1 MGLAIQSLATLL
13 DMSWKLPISTHWRHA
28 GPIRRRAAE
37 RVTVAAEI
45 DIFSSTFRVLYF
57 DNNDGAH
64 APPHLG
70 TSMKLNLLA
79 LAALTLAAL
88 PLAGAHAAAATPGET
103 CMQDLRAI
111 APFLLEND
119 TGARQHLEQKGQAY
133 FDLALAS
140 ASDAAKNTNDES
152 ACNVVLAN
160 YLSKWRTG
168 HLQIVPS
175 TALKHSKPAPPSAPT
190 ADTDQ
195 REPSLQLLSPRTAL
209 LTLPSFFPRYSKAIA
224 DLLTSKRHDLATR
237 PNWIIDVRLNNGG
250 SDSTYA
256 PLLPWISSGEI
267 VSVGGEWLSTPANI
281 AGQEGIC
288 ALFAPGD
295 ASCTTDSEQAV
306 ARMRSVQSGQF
317 VTQQA
322 DGPVRYGS
330 FPRKKTQPARVA
342 VLVDRDCG
350 SSCEE
355 FLLVARQSFR
365 VKLIGRNSHG
375 SLDYSNVRLHALPS
389 GIRQLMYAT
398 SRSARLPQLQ
408 VDLGGI
414 MPDIYLPPPKDE
426 AERAQEIV
434 RVQRWL
440 EGGTLR

>member
-1 MGLAIQSLATLL
+1 
-13 DMSWKLPISTHWRHA
+13 
-28 GPIRRRAAE
+28 
-37 RVTVAAEI
+37 
-45 DIFSSTFRVLYF
+45 
-57 DNNDGAH
+57 
-64 APPHLG
+64 
-70 TSMKLNLLA
+70 MKLNLLT

-88 PLAGAHAAAATPGET
+88 PLAGAHAAAATPGTT
-103 CMQDLRAI
+103 CLQDLRDI
-111 APFLLEND
+111 ASFLLEND
-119 TGARQHLEQKGQAY
+119 TGARQHLAQKGATY
-133 FDLALAS
+133 FDLALTS
-140 ASDAAKNTNDES
+140 ASGAAENINDES
-152 ACNVVLAN
+152 ACNVILAD

-175 TALKHSKPAPPSAPT
+175 AALKHSKPASSSTPT
-190 ADTDQ
+190 TNTDK
-195 REPSLQLLSPRTAL
+195 RAPSLQLLSPRTVL
-209 LTLPSFFPRYSKAIA
+209 LTLPSFFPQYSKAIA
-224 DLLTSKRHDLATR
+224 DLLASRRHDLGTH
-237 PNWIIDVRLNNGG
+237 PNWIIDVRRNDGG

-267 VSVGGEWLSTPANI
+267 VSVGGEWLATPANI

-288 ALFAPGD
+288 ALYAPRD
-295 ASCTTDSEQAV
+295 ASCTTHSEHAV

-322 DGPVRYGS
+322 NGPVSYVS

-342 VLVDRDCG
+342 VLIDRDCG

-355 FLLVARQSFR
+355 FLLAVRQSFR
-365 VKLIGRNSHG
+365 VKLIGRSTHG
-375 SLDYSNVRLHALPS
+375 ALDYSNLRLHALPS
-389 GIRQLMYAT
+389 GVRQLMYAT

-408 VDLGGI
+408 VDLNGI

-440 EGGTLR
+440 EGGTLGPDSM